1 MPQTY
6 ALHKFVLLCFSDAL
20 FQTRREVFPSFCATF
35 FCDWALVNLAV
46 SGGRATAATRRRARA
61 EAAEAGDDGSVI
73 TLVSAEEGREG
84 DGRGR
89 GRDQKNDGSNFL
101 VATRA
106 AVSLHVAW
114 QVAF

>member
-1 MPQTY
+1 MR
-6 ALHKFVLLCFSDAL
+6 H
-20 FQTRREVFPSFCATF
+20 F

-84 DGRGR
+84 REGD

-101 VATRA
+101 AATRA
-106 AVSLHVAW
+106 AAVTLHVAW